1 VRRIFA
7 YTILNHSA
15 FSGSR
20 VAVALAG
27 LELSASPFAIGL
39 ILSFYSLLPLFLS
52 VAGGRWVDRVG
63 MRLPMLLG
71 SVLLAFG
78 VSVPFLAWDIGSLY
92 LSSITVGLGFMGF
105 HICTQKAAGDL
116 GGAARRK
123 ENFSLLAIG
132 YSVSGFL
139 GPTLAGLSIDYLGF
153 RTAFALLTALP
164 CITFLLIWRYPL
176 RTPGAVDVSIAN
188 ADVAPNTTAHPNAA
202 VDSHPEHATATG
214 KLSDLFQNPALRR
227 LFIVV
232 VLISAS
238 WDVHQFMVPL
248 YGAQHGLSASAIGLV
263 LGTYAVATFV
273 IRLALPWLS
282 RRYSEWRLILVAMW
296 TAFAV
301 YAVYPWFP
309 TLPVMLVLSFVL
321 GLGLGMC
328 QPMILSA
335 LHRYAPEGRVG
346 EAVGLRMTLVSATQT
361 VLPTAFGALGSGF
374 GLAPL
379 FVAMSLLVLG
389 GAIVVRRG
397 LPDEELL
404 RGTGRAAT
412 AATPAA
418 QEQAQAQAQEKL

>member
-1 VRRIFA
+1 MRRIFA
-7 YTILNHSA
+7 YTLLNHSA

-63 MRLPMLLG
+63 MRLPMLAG
-71 SVLLAFG
+71 SALLAFG
-78 VSVPFLAWDIGSLY
+78 VSVPFLTWDIGSLY

-116 GGAARRK
+116 GGEARRK

-132 YSVSGFL
+132 YSVSGFV
-139 GPTLAGLSIDYLGF
+139 GPTLAGLTIDHFGF
-153 RTAFALLTALP
+153 RSAFAVLTALP
-164 CITFLLIWRYPL
+164 CVTLALIWRFPL
-176 RTPGAVDVSIAN
+176 SVSPPESAIT
-188 ADVAPNTTAHPNAA
+188 APASAQGSTQMQSPAPDA
-202 VDSHPEHATATG
+202 G
-214 KLSDLFQNPALRR
+214 KLSELFRDPALRR
-227 LFIVV
+227 LFIAV

-282 RRYSEWRLILVAMW
+282 RRYSEWRLILIAMW

-309 TLPVMLVLSFVL
+309 TLPVMLTLSFVL
-321 GLGLGMC
+321 GLGLGVC

-361 VLPTAFGALGSGF
+361 ALPTAFGALGGAL

-379 FVAMSLLVLG
+379 FVGMSLLVAG
-389 GAIVVRRG
+389 GAVWVRRG
-397 LPDEELL
+397 LPIEELL
-404 RGTGRAAT
+404 RGVGRGATSIRSGTPEDASPLIPAAT
-412 AATPAA
+412 LQPP
-418 QEQAQAQAQEKL
+418 EK

>member
-7 YTILNHSA
+7 YTLLNHSA

-63 MRLPMLLG
+63 MRLPMLAG
-71 SVLLAFG
+71 SALLAFG
-78 VSVPFLAWDIGSLY
+78 VSVPFLTWDIGSLY

-116 GGAARRK
+116 GGEARRK

-132 YSVSGFL
+132 YSVSGFV
-139 GPTLAGLSIDYLGF
+139 GPTLAGLTIDHFGF
-153 RTAFALLTALP
+153 RSAFALLAALP
-164 CITFLLIWRYPL
+164 CVTLALIWRFPL
-176 RTPGAVDVSIAN
+176 HVNPPESA
-188 ADVAPNTTAHPNAA
+188 TTAPASA
-202 VDSHPEHATATG
+202 QDSIQLQDSTQMQDSTQPRASTQPLNPAPDAG
-214 KLSDLFQNPALRR
+214 KLSELFRNPALRR
-227 LFIVV
+227 LFIAV

-282 RRYSEWRLILVAMW
+282 RRFSEWRLILIAMW

-309 TLPVMLVLSFVL
+309 TLPVMLTLSFVL
-321 GLGLGMC
+321 GLGLGVC

-361 VLPTAFGALGSGF
+361 ALPTAFGALGGAL

-379 FVAMSLLVLG
+379 FVGMSLLVAG
-389 GAIVVRRG
+389 GAVWVGRG
-397 LPDEELL
+397 LPIEELL
-404 RGTGRAAT
+404 RGRRA
-412 AATPAA
+412 P
-418 QEQAQAQAQEKL
+418 EKS

>member
-1 VRRIFA
+1 M
-7 YTILNHSA
+7 
-15 FSGSR
+15 
-20 VAVALAG
+20 AVALAG

-52 VAGGRWVDRVG
+52 VAGGRWIDRVG

-123 ENFSLLAIG
+123 ENFSLLAIA

-139 GPTLAGLSIDYLGF
+139 GPTVAGLSIDYLGF

-176 RTPGAVDVSIAN
+176 RTVEAVDVSIAN
-188 ADVAPNTTAHPNAA
+188 ADAAPNANTNANPNAA
-202 VDSHPEHATATG
+202 ADGDHEHVAATG

-335 LHRYAPEGRVG
+335 LHRYAPDGRVG

-379 FVAMSLLVLG
+379 FVAMSLLVVG

-404 RGTGRAAT
+404 RGAERVAK
-412 AATPAA
+412 PA
-418 QEQAQAQAQEKL
+418 AQAQEKL